1 MTQSTARSLD
11 KLHRGKF
18 TNLRKSN
25 QFSALVED
33 INEQPGFN
41 PRNYELP
48 RLQEH
53 IRSLADAYKR
63 GQFVDPIVVQVVDGE
78 IYVRDGHC
86 RRRAMLLAQ
95 EEGTDLGLVPM
106 VEFRGDEIEA
116 DALILTSQSGKKL
129 SAVEVASMYNRMT
142 LGGMF

>member
-1 MTQSTARSLD
+1 
-11 KLHRGKF
+11 
-18 TNLRKSN
+18 
-25 QFSALVED
+25 
-33 INEQPGFN
+33 
-41 PRNYELP
+41 
-48 RLQEH
+48 
-53 IRSLADAYKR
+53 
-63 GQFVDPIVVQVVDGE
+63 VQVVDGE